1 MHKIFSALRIR
12 SLLLAAFGSV
22 IMALPSAA
30 DTIPAPV
37 IEVNGGVGD
46 FGTFANTGSTITL
59 SSSPNPSIAAVTSG
73 NGGTEGFIQYFV
85 VLTGGQFG
93 DQVPLTVTGSL
104 STSASGGGPGDVIN
118 SDASIGLTFFD
129 GNYGATE
136 SVFCGN
142 VERGEDCSDPT
153 WSGSLSAIAVEGY
166 DNTIAI
172 FTSTEVSGVGTAT
185 AYADP
190 YVYIDPGFLADHPE
204 YSLELNVGN
213 TASST
218 PEPST
223 LLLAP
228 GCLLGLFLARKKLAF

>member
-12 SLLLAAFGSV
+12 SLLLAACAPA
-22 IMALPSAA
+22 IMALPSVA

-46 FGTFANTGSTITL
+46 FGTFENTGSTITL
-59 SSSPNPSIAAVTSG
+59 SSLPNPSITAVTSG
-73 NGGTEGFIQYFV
+73 DGDTEGSIQYFV

-118 SDASIGLTFFD
+118 SSASIGLVFFD
-129 GNYGATE
+129 GNNGGSE
-136 SVFCGN
+136 SVGCGN
-142 VERGEDCSDPT
+142 VARGEDCSDPT
-153 WSGSLSAIAVEGY
+153 WSGSISAIAVEGY
-166 DNTIAI
+166 DNTIGI
-172 FTSTEVSGVGTAT
+172 FASTDVSGVGTAT
-185 AYADP
+185 ANADP
-190 YVYIDPGFLADHPE
+190 YVYIDPDFLAEHPE

-213 TASST
+213 TASAT

-223 LLLAP
+223 LLLAS
-228 GCLLGLFLARKKLAF
+228 GCLLGLFLARKKLVF